1 MDPNNNEPICYLT
14 DSCTLGEMLPY
25 SPTEG
30 VQDGVED
37 MQIRTRS
44 ITFES
49 LYENIASLP
58 HTVDITNKKLVVK
71 KYYITTDRIITI
83 TVDQMKPYRIL
94 TKISGDGIEGTMVKT
109 SVKKDNV
116 YYVTYHVE

>member
-30 VQDGVED
+30 VQDGVLD

-71 KYYITTDRIITI
+71 KYYITADRVITI

-94 TKISGDGIEGTMVKT
+94 TKISGDGITGTMVKT